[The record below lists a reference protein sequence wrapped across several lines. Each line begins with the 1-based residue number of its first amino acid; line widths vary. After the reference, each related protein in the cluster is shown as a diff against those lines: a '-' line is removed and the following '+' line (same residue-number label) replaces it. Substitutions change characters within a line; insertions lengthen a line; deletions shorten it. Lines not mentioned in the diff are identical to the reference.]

1 MKGLFA
7 CALLAAT
14 AATVAGAPQLMDR
27 DEGDDDCSM
36 VWVTIYMDASSVAS
50 TSSTISK
57 TTTDYREEIKA
68 NNKIALAPGVLT
80 TAETTPTPSSH
91 QSSTQKDPL
100 PSTTAGTSLSPGSA
114 SNDSSALDIPNRPD
128 GSAPIP
134 INNDH
139 LSAPVATDA
148 VPAGAA
154 VYTPSTPGVFNNT
167 DFAAWM
173 KKQKDDNLAS
183 KWMKVAAGTYRYALG
198 AVMPSGTDANTIVGQ
213 NIAIGFMPGGWTLDL
228 REVTFFIDVT
238 PANKN
243 RRPDDILYSM

>member
-1 MKGLFA
+1 MKGFLT

-14 AATVAGAPQLMDR
+14 AAIVAGAPQLVNRNED
-27 DEGDDDCSM
+27 DDDCSM
-36 VWVTIYMDASSVAS
+36 VWVTIYTDASSVAPTSSAS
-50 TSSTISK
+50 TSTVA
-57 TTTDYREEIKA
+57 DYSEEIKA
-68 NNKIALAPGVLT
+68 NNKIALAPGVLN
-80 TAETTPTPSSH
+80 TAETTSTPLGH
-91 QSSTQKDPL
+91 QSSATKASM
-100 PSTTAGTSLSPGSA
+100 PSSTAGSSTLSGSA

-139 LSAPVATDA
+139 LSAPIATDA
-148 VPAGAA
+148 VPVGAA
-154 VYTPSTPGVFNNT
+154 VYTPATAGVFNNT

-183 KWMKVAAGTYRYALG
+183 KWMKVAPGTYRYALG
-198 AVMPSGTDANTIVGQ
+198 TVMASGTDANTVVGE

-238 PANKN
+238 PENKN
-243 RRPDDILYSM
+243 RRPDDIIYSR

>member
-1 MKGLFA
+1 MKGFLT

-14 AATVAGAPQLMDR
+14 AATVAGAPQLMNR

-36 VWVTIYMDASSVAS
+36 VWVTIYTDASSVAS
-50 TSSTISK
+50 TSSSITS
-57 TTTDYREEIKA
+57 TTADYRKEIKA
-68 NNKIALAPGVLT
+68 NNRIALAPGDLST
-80 TAETTPTPSSH
+80 TGTTLTPSSH
-91 QSSTQKDPL
+91 QSPTTKDAL
-100 PSTTAGTSLSPGSA
+100 PPTTAGTSSSLGSS
-114 SNDSSALDIPNRPD
+114 SNESSALDIPNRPD

-154 VYTPSTPGVFNNT
+154 VYTPSAPGIFNNT
-167 DFAAWM
+167 EFAAWM

-183 KWMKVAAGTYRYALG
+183 KWMKVAPGTYRYALG
-198 AVMPSGTDANTIVGQ
+198 TVMASGTDANTVVGE

-228 REVTFFIDVT
+228 REVTFFVDVT
-238 PANKN
+238 PENQN
-243 RRPDDILYSM
+243 RRPDDIIYSM